1 MTYNTTKGVE
11 MLDTIK
17 QNATIGVLKTR
28 VKMKDFTNERKEAKA
43 VRLARKERIKEASA
57 SIRSSKEEARLAEIQ
72 NLKEKLAIEEA
83 ETPTEESYW

>member
-1 MTYNTTKGVE
+1 

-28 VKMKDFTNERKEAKA
+28 VKMKDFTNERAEAKA

-57 SIRSSKEEARLAEIQ
+57 SIRSAKEEARLAEIQ

-83 ETPTEESYW
+83 ETPTEES

>member
-1 MTYNTTKGVE
+1 

-28 VKMKDFTNERKEAKA
+28 VKMKNFTNEREEAKA

-57 SIRSSKEEARLAEIQ
+57 SIRSAKEEARLAEIQ
-72 NLKEKLAIEEA
+72 NLKAKLAIEEA
-83 ETPTEESYW
+83 ETPTEES